1 MLLRI
6 IRINS
11 GDTSRDMAKKLGL
24 SASYLSAIEGGKRN
38 IPTDMEKMLS
48 KSYPLSKIDIEKLR
62 SAMLSSSDSVKI
74 NLTDFAEKKQRV
86 IMAIAQDDISD
97 NVLDEIS
104 DLIFKHETIPDGAKS
119 IMHSAFAS
127 AELSF
132 GFGNVCVFMREKAGF
147 PKEEFFLGLSGTY
160 LLNIKNNDIFRRR
173 FSGRNGAKR
182 LRAATLP
189 IIKRVGAEALCKY
202 ATDSEIYLS
211 DIRRPPST
219 AIRKE
224 R

>member
-1 MLLRI
+1 MLTEFGKLLRI

-74 NLTDFAEKKQRV
+74 SLTDFAEKKQRV
-86 IMAIAQDDISD
+86 IMAIAQDDISN

-104 DLIFKHETIPDGAKS
+104 DLIFKHEKDT
-119 IMHSAFAS
+119 
-127 AELSF
+127 E
-132 GFGNVCVFMREKAGF
+132 
-147 PKEEFFLGLSGTY
+147 
-160 LLNIKNNDIFRRR
+160 ND
-173 FSGRNGAKR
+173 
-182 LRAATLP
+182 
-189 IIKRVGAEALCKY
+189 
-202 ATDSEIYLS
+202 
-211 DIRRPPST
+211 
-219 AIRKE
+219 
-224 R
+224 

>member
-1 MLLRI
+1 MLTEFGKLLRI
-6 IRINS
+6 IRIKS
-11 GDTSRDMAKKLGL
+11 GDTSRAMAKKLGL

-104 DLIFKHETIPDGAKS
+104 DLIFKHEKDT
-119 IMHSAFAS
+119 
-127 AELSF
+127 E
-132 GFGNVCVFMREKAGF
+132 
-147 PKEEFFLGLSGTY
+147 
-160 LLNIKNNDIFRRR
+160 ND
-173 FSGRNGAKR
+173 
-182 LRAATLP
+182 
-189 IIKRVGAEALCKY
+189 
-202 ATDSEIYLS
+202 
-211 DIRRPPST
+211 
-219 AIRKE
+219 
-224 R
+224 

>member
-1 MLLRI
+1 MLTEFGKLLRI

-104 DLIFKHETIPDGAKS
+104 DLIFKHEKD
-119 IMHSAFAS
+119 
-127 AELSF
+127 
-132 GFGNVCVFMREKAGF
+132 
-147 PKEEFFLGLSGTY
+147 KE
-160 LLNIKNNDIFRRR
+160 ND
-173 FSGRNGAKR
+173 
-182 LRAATLP
+182 
-189 IIKRVGAEALCKY
+189 
-202 ATDSEIYLS
+202 
-211 DIRRPPST
+211 
-219 AIRKE
+219 
-224 R
+224 

>member
-1 MLLRI
+1 MKEPFMLTEFGKLLRI

-48 KSYPLSKIDIEKLR
+48 ISYPLSKIDIEKLR

-104 DLIFKHETIPDGAKS
+104 DLIFKHEKDT
-119 IMHSAFAS
+119 
-127 AELSF
+127 E
-132 GFGNVCVFMREKAGF
+132 
-147 PKEEFFLGLSGTY
+147 
-160 LLNIKNNDIFRRR
+160 ND
-173 FSGRNGAKR
+173 
-182 LRAATLP
+182 
-189 IIKRVGAEALCKY
+189 
-202 ATDSEIYLS
+202 
-211 DIRRPPST
+211 
-219 AIRKE
+219 
-224 R
+224 

>member
-1 MLLRI
+1 MLTEFGKLLRI

-38 IPTDMEKMLS
+38 IPTDMEIMLS

-104 DLIFKHETIPDGAKS
+104 DLIFKHEKDT
-119 IMHSAFAS
+119 
-127 AELSF
+127 E
-132 GFGNVCVFMREKAGF
+132 
-147 PKEEFFLGLSGTY
+147 
-160 LLNIKNNDIFRRR
+160 ND
-173 FSGRNGAKR
+173 
-182 LRAATLP
+182 
-189 IIKRVGAEALCKY
+189 
-202 ATDSEIYLS
+202 
-211 DIRRPPST
+211 
-219 AIRKE
+219 
-224 R
+224 

>member
-1 MLLRI
+1 MLTEFGKLLRI

-86 IMAIAQDDISD
+86 IMEIAEDDISD

-104 DLIFKHETIPDGAKS
+104 DLIFKQ
-119 IMHSAFAS
+119 
-127 AELSF
+127 
-132 GFGNVCVFMREKAGF
+132 EKE
-147 PKEEFFLGLSGTY
+147 PE
-160 LLNIKNNDIFRRR
+160 ND
-173 FSGRNGAKR
+173 
-182 LRAATLP
+182 
-189 IIKRVGAEALCKY
+189 
-202 ATDSEIYLS
+202 
-211 DIRRPPST
+211 
-219 AIRKE
+219 
-224 R
+224 

>member
-1 MLLRI
+1 MLTEFGKLLRI

-48 KSYPLSKIDIEKLR
+48 KSYPLSKIDIKKLR

-104 DLIFKHETIPDGAKS
+104 DLIFKHEKDT
-119 IMHSAFAS
+119 
-127 AELSF
+127 E
-132 GFGNVCVFMREKAGF
+132 
-147 PKEEFFLGLSGTY
+147 
-160 LLNIKNNDIFRRR
+160 ND
-173 FSGRNGAKR
+173 
-182 LRAATLP
+182 
-189 IIKRVGAEALCKY
+189 
-202 ATDSEIYLS
+202 
-211 DIRRPPST
+211 
-219 AIRKE
+219 
-224 R
+224 

>member
-1 MLLRI
+1 MLTEFGKLLVI

-104 DLIFKHETIPDGAKS
+104 DLIFKHEKDT
-119 IMHSAFAS
+119 
-127 AELSF
+127 E
-132 GFGNVCVFMREKAGF
+132 
-147 PKEEFFLGLSGTY
+147 
-160 LLNIKNNDIFRRR
+160 ND
-173 FSGRNGAKR
+173 
-182 LRAATLP
+182 
-189 IIKRVGAEALCKY
+189 
-202 ATDSEIYLS
+202 
-211 DIRRPPST
+211 
-219 AIRKE
+219 
-224 R
+224 

>member
-1 MLLRI
+1 MLTEFGKLLRI

-74 NLTDFAEKKQRV
+74 NLTDFAENKQRV

-104 DLIFKHETIPDGAKS
+104 DLIFKHEKDT
-119 IMHSAFAS
+119 
-127 AELSF
+127 E
-132 GFGNVCVFMREKAGF
+132 
-147 PKEEFFLGLSGTY
+147 
-160 LLNIKNNDIFRRR
+160 ND
-173 FSGRNGAKR
+173 
-182 LRAATLP
+182 
-189 IIKRVGAEALCKY
+189 
-202 ATDSEIYLS
+202 
-211 DIRRPPST
+211 
-219 AIRKE
+219 
-224 R
+224 

>member
-1 MLLRI
+1 MLTEFGKLLRI

-74 NLTDFAEKKQRV
+74 NLTDFAEMKQRV

-104 DLIFKHETIPDGAKS
+104 DLIFKHEKDT
-119 IMHSAFAS
+119 
-127 AELSF
+127 E
-132 GFGNVCVFMREKAGF
+132 
-147 PKEEFFLGLSGTY
+147 
-160 LLNIKNNDIFRRR
+160 ND
-173 FSGRNGAKR
+173 
-182 LRAATLP
+182 
-189 IIKRVGAEALCKY
+189 
-202 ATDSEIYLS
+202 
-211 DIRRPPST
+211 
-219 AIRKE
+219 
-224 R
+224 

>member
-1 MLLRI
+1 MKEPFMLTEFGKLLRI

-104 DLIFKHETIPDGAKS
+104 DLIFKHEKDT
-119 IMHSAFAS
+119 
-127 AELSF
+127 E
-132 GFGNVCVFMREKAGF
+132 
-147 PKEEFFLGLSGTY
+147 
-160 LLNIKNNDIFRRR
+160 ND
-173 FSGRNGAKR
+173 
-182 LRAATLP
+182 
-189 IIKRVGAEALCKY
+189 
-202 ATDSEIYLS
+202 
-211 DIRRPPST
+211 
-219 AIRKE
+219 
-224 R
+224 